1 MTKHK
6 GQLPIQA
13 PGIPPIAAAR
23 IYDLLDGRVK

>member
-13 PGIPPIAAAR
+13 PGIPLLAATR
-23 IYDLLDGRVK
+23 IYDLLDGKAK